1 MKDEKLLIEACKTDG
16 FYGLIGDVE
25 VKAWGGSCGNNCNNT
40 IGNNCGSNCGN
51 PFGFNCGTYC

>member
-25 VKAWGGSCGNNCNNT
+25 VKAWGGDCGNSCGNT
-40 IGNNCGSNCGN
+40 VGDNCGGNCGN
-51 PFGFNCGTYC
+51 TWGSHCGNHC